1 MATPSR
7 MPRRVHRASIDT
19 PRGTMSIAATNER
32 RAVYEEIKRLEKAN
46 KGAYISDSYLRLEVA
61 LSTNAVASS
70 FTTIRFSV
78 LTNEGQAAA
87 PRASEYRLQP
97 ADAFYVERMGFFLGL
112 RLTANGTSTAN
123 LQTFESASIFGAGN
137 VPGIR
142 TIQAGRINIKI
153 NSIEYIR
160 ALDIL
165 GLKYAGTAQDGVAPS
180 VGDLWDASAFD
191 LGKQLYPLVPTVRF
205 NGGST
210 NEVTIQLP
218 EAATLT
224 AAANSEISAVLYCKG
239 WLAQNCGRFNPLE
252 NR

>member
-1 MATPSR
+1 
-7 MPRRVHRASIDT
+7 
-19 PRGTMSIAATNER
+19 MSIAATNER

-46 KGAYISDSYLRLEVA
+46 QGAYISDSYLRLEVA
-61 LSTNAVASS
+61 LSTNAVAAT

-78 LTNEGQAAA
+78 LSNEGSAAQ
-87 PRASEYRLQP
+87 RASEYRLQP
-97 ADAFYVERMGFFLGL
+97 ADAFYVERMGFFAGL
-112 RLTANGTSTAN
+112 RSTAAGTSTAN
-123 LQTFESASIFGAGN
+123 LQTFESASVFGAGN
-137 VPGIR
+137 VAGLR
-142 TIQAGRINIKI
+142 TIQAGRLNIKI

-165 GLKYAGTAQDGVAPS
+165 GMKYAGTAQDAVAPS
-180 VGDLWDASAFD
+180 VGDAWDASAFD
-191 LGKQLYPLVPTVRF
+191 LSKQLYPLVPTVRF

-224 AAANSEISAVLYCKG
+224 AAANTEISAVLYCKG
-239 WLAQNCGRFNPLE
+239 WLAQNCGRFNPLQ